1 MPLIDKSKHS
11 DLLYKVAEVSFN
23 AVSLLTLMLILQL
36 ETYYF
41 LCHNNVIFF
50 TKFLRLKRVSQ
61 NDTILSKSLTNYV
74 YFFIVLLTFFI
85 NKSLNA
91 PLSGLLLCSI
101 TYLAL
106 LSGVLEKSTNKN
118 LSMNV
123 IYLILPTFTF
133 FVFFLLSVNSFLTL
147 FFLIE
152 IYSVLYYFCFLTSY
166 KFSNQTILSYKS
178 GLLFLL

>member
-1 MPLIDKSKHS
+1 
-11 DLLYKVAEVSFN
+11 
-23 AVSLLTLMLILQL
+23 MLILQL

-50 TKFLRLKRVSQ
+50 TKFLRVKRGGQ
-61 NDTILSKSLTNYV
+61 HDTLLSKSFSNYV
-74 YFFIVLLTFFI
+74 YFFIVLLTFLV

-91 PLSGLLLCSI
+91 PLSGLLVCSI
-101 TYLAL
+101 VYLAL

-123 IYLILPTFTF
+123 IYLVLPTFSF
-133 FVFFLLSVNSFLTL
+133 FVFFLLSVNSLLTL

-152 IYSVLYYFCFLTSY
+152 VYSVLYYFCFLTSY
-166 KFSNQTILSYKS
+166 KFSNQTILTYKS